1 MIEKF
6 KLTDSK
12 NKPKNFYE
20 IHANEGLSRHNKMG
34 FLALRDDY
42 NKAPNNAKLFVLI
55 IFSFNHF
62 LRFNKNGE
70 FNAPVGKSDFTN
82 FHLQKTKSYI
92 NALKSKEITLLGCDF
107 REKCL
112 YEMGEFFYFDPP
124 YLITNAPY
132 NALWSEKDEKDLYEI
147 CDFLNAKNLKFA
159 FSNVL
164 ESNGRENKMLK
175 SWSKKYRLIFIKR
188 DYKNANYHRKNLGS
202 TKEILITNYGGENG
216 ENSKNAGI

>member
-1 MIEKF
+1 MILSPLNYVGNKARILSQILAHFPAQIQGFVDVFAGSGIVGLNAKCQRLVLNDTQKELISLLKYFRANSLEFILNETQNLIEKF

-34 FLALRDDY
+34 FLALRDSY
-42 NKAPNNAKLFVLI
+42 NKTPNNAKLFVLI

-112 YEMGEFFYFDPP
+112 YEMGEFF
-124 YLITNAPY
+124 
-132 NALWSEKDEKDLYEI
+132 
-147 CDFLNAKNLKFA
+147 
-159 FSNVL
+159 
-164 ESNGRENKMLK
+164 
-175 SWSKKYRLIFIKR
+175 
-188 DYKNANYHRKNLGS
+188 
-202 TKEILITNYGGENG
+202 ILTRRI
-216 ENSKNAGI
+216 